1 MLLQVRNGTKDFA
14 GEILFEN
21 IQFEIKENKKIAIIG
36 RNGCGKTTLLK
47 IISGLLPLD
56 GGTLTKSANA
66 TIGYLAQ
73 MAFEDESLTVREEFN
88 KVFAELLAIKQ
99 QLDEL
104 GKRLESEYDDENLI
118 RQYDQLQHR
127 FEAGNGY
134 NYNQEQIA
142 LFTRF
147 GFPIEDLDRPL
158 NTFSGGQKTRIA
170 FVKLLLMKPDILLL
184 DEPTNHLDITT
195 IEWLE
200 DYLRK
205 YPKAIVI
212 VSHDRMF
219 MDKIVSEVYEFEFG
233 KLNHFTGNYT
243 SYVAQKKILVQQQM
257 RRYKNQQEEI
267 ERLSALIEKFRYKK
281 EKAAFAQ
288 SKIKYLDRMERVE
301 RPREDKAN
309 FKLRFDPKIKGGT
322 SVLTVDNLTI
332 GYDKP
337 LCTVSF
343 QITNGQKL
351 AIIGPNGLGKS
362 TLVKTLMG
370 MVEPL
375 GGEYMFGHQIEA
387 AYFDQQLAQFST
399 SRTVLEEVWD
409 EHPELDHTAVRK
421 VLGQFMFTADD
432 VFKSCDVLSGGEKVR
447 LSLAKLMLQQ
457 PNLLV
462 LDEPTNHLDIMGKE
476 ALEDALQS
484 YTGTLIFVS
493 HDRYF
498 IQKLATC
505 ILCVEGDKTAF
516 YPLNYDEYM
525 EKDHK
530 PIISEKPAEEK
541 KPVSQAKQQRE
552 NVKKTAQLERMITR
566 AEREL
571 EELREKRFDPEYY
584 HDNRKMDALEEAIDE
599 KHNEIAHLMEEWEEY
614 AATSAD
620 S

>member
-21 IQFEIKENKKIAIIG
+21 IQFEIKENRKIAIIG

-56 GGTLTKSANA
+56 GGSLTKAGNI

-73 MAFEDESLTVREEFN
+73 MAFEDETLTVREEFN
-88 KVFAELLAIKQ
+88 KVFAELLEIKRQ
-99 QLDEL
+99 MDEL

-134 NYNQEQIA
+134 NYNQEQIT

-147 GFPIEDLDRPL
+147 GFPMEDLDRPL

-332 GYDKP
+332 GYDRP

-343 QITNGQKL
+343 QLTSGQKL

-505 ILCVEGDKTAF
+505 ILCVEGDRTAF
-516 YPLNYDEYM
+516 YPLNYNEYM
-525 EKDHK
+525 ERDHK
-530 PIISEKPAEEK
+530 PAVSDKPVEEK
-541 KPVSQAKQQRE
+541 KPVSQAKQQRV
-552 NVKKTAQLERMITR
+552 NVKKIAQLERMITR
-566 AEREL
+566 AEKEL

-584 HDNRKMDALEEAIDE
+584 HDNRKMDALEEEIDD

>member
-1 MLLQVRNGTKDFA
+1 
-14 GEILFEN
+14 
-21 IQFEIKENKKIAIIG
+21 
-36 RNGCGKTTLLK
+36 
-47 IISGLLPLD
+47 
-56 GGTLTKSANA
+56 
-66 TIGYLAQ
+66 
-73 MAFEDESLTVREEFN
+73 
-88 KVFAELLAIKQ
+88 
-99 QLDEL
+99 
-104 GKRLESEYDDENLI
+104 
-118 RQYDQLQHR
+118 
-127 FEAGNGY
+127 
-134 NYNQEQIA
+134 
-142 LFTRF
+142 
-147 GFPIEDLDRPL
+147 
-158 NTFSGGQKTRIA
+158 
-170 FVKLLLMKPDILLL
+170 
-184 DEPTNHLDITT
+184 
-195 IEWLE
+195 
-200 DYLRK
+200 
-205 YPKAIVI
+205 
-212 VSHDRMF
+212 
-219 MDKIVSEVYEFEFG
+219 
-233 KLNHFTGNYT
+233 
-243 SYVAQKKILVQQQM
+243 
-257 RRYKNQQEEI
+257 
-267 ERLSALIEKFRYKK
+267 
-281 EKAAFAQ
+281 
-288 SKIKYLDRMERVE
+288 
-301 RPREDKAN
+301 
-309 FKLRFDPKIKGGT
+309 
-322 SVLTVDNLTI
+322 
-332 GYDKP
+332 
-337 LCTVSF
+337 
-343 QITNGQKL
+343 
-351 AIIGPNGLGKS
+351 NGLGKS

-421 VLGQFMFTADD
+421 VLGQLMFTADD

-530 PIISEKPAEEK
+530 PMVSEKPAEEK

-614 AATSAD
+614 AATTAD